1 MEFYI
6 ELIDDDSSQ
15 PGEGNN
21 ELVDRFVIPINDKMS
36 DGTYSGI
43 FGLASIH
50 LSVNVQY
57 SEFYFGDNCDQLKP
71 VTAMNSNPT
80 SSPSGVL
87 SESDAVT
94 PLLVALFFVILF
106 YCHSWNN
113 SLCGHVWIF
122 QEKNN
127 ATQN

>member
-15 PGEGNN
+15 PGEENN

-50 LSVNVQY
+50 LSVNVQC

-80 SSPSGVL
+80 SSRFGIMLFKLWDSVL
-87 SESDAVT
+87 SSVIFFLNIYIARYPSDRA
-94 PLLVALFFVILF
+94 
-106 YCHSWNN
+106 CR
-113 SLCGHVWIF
+113 
-122 QEKNN
+122 
-127 ATQN
+127 